1 MSVNAP
7 SLLKFWSSLLLVLVP
22 SVMAAGLYFA
32 VLNPWVNSDAAQL
45 KADTAVKIQAGAI
58 DNSLQIL
65 SYQLEGLSRLTSLH
79 MALNMGDHAALDS
92 MADDWAAMFP
102 HLNQLVILPLGDLGT
117 ADLGVYKH
125 KLRNNIEKNMVE
137 RARGDHHVVV
147 DVYRLNGEYVVSLAR
162 AVKVG
167 SRSVGAIMLTLK
179 ADWVLAQFDLLKG
192 RDQLSSD
199 TVTTLFYSIPN
210 ARPAAIPSD
219 LSRPSSQR
227 PVATASHPLR
237 IIPSVSLEYSLFKS
251 PAILGVLSFV
261 IVSALLLIM
270 ALGLLALRKQITATG
285 KMVDGD
291 TSLLRDYVKAS
302 FDQAVKLPSF
312 AFTGIEQAAR
322 DFAQSL
328 ENYRAKRVLAKKIAG
343 LELAA
348 IAVEEPSDEDVGP
361 QATESVRLAEAAQP
375 AAQSQAAGLNIATHS
390 IPAHIFRAYDIRGTA
405 ETELDDAAVELVGR
419 AIGTAAL
426 QAGSNTLVVGRDG
439 RLSSARIHEAL
450 ISSLLATGC
459 DVVDIGLVPTPLV
472 YFAIEHLQTQAGVM
486 ITGSHNPP
494 DVNGF
499 KVVLNGQA
507 LADKQI
513 QDLYTLVVSDKF
525 ATGAGD
531 LTRQDLVDCYIDQIA
546 DDVVFASQIKVV
558 LDCGNGAASDIAPML
573 FASLGCEVVPMF
585 AEVDGNF
592 PNHLPDPCK
601 PENTQALVAEV
612 MRQEADLG
620 LAFDGDADRVVA
632 VTGSGRVVD
641 ADLLLMLF
649 AKDVLI
655 RNPGAD
661 VVYDVKCTRNLSQVI
676 SSQGGRPVMWQSGHS
691 RIKQKMLETGA
702 LLGGEFSGHFCF
714 KERWFGF
721 DDGLYS
727 GTRLIEILTLEGL
740 SLDAALAEL
749 PSSVCTPEM
758 DILVEEGAK
767 FNIVEELSASAL
779 LVGGEA
785 SRLDGLRVDYAQG
798 WGLVRASN
806 TSSKLTARFEADS
819 EAELQKIQQTFAA
832 ALADIDPTLKLIDEA

>member
-1 MSVNAP
+1 LSVNSP
-7 SLLKFWSSLLLVLVP
+7 SLLKFWSSLLLVVVP
-22 SVMAAGLYFA
+22 SVMVAGLYFA
-32 VLNPWVNSDAAQL
+32 VLNPWVNSGAAQL

-58 DNSLQIL
+58 DNSLQLL
-65 SYQLEGLSRLTSLH
+65 SHQLEGLSRLTSLH
-79 MALNMGDHAALDS
+79 MALSMGDQAELDN
-92 MADDWAAMFP
+92 MADDWATMFS

-117 ADLGVYKH
+117 ADLGAYKH

-137 RARGDHHVVV
+137 RARGDQHVVV

-167 SRSVGAIMLTLK
+167 NRSVGAIMLTLK
-179 ADWVLAQFDLLKG
+179 ADWVFAQFDLLKG

-210 ARPAAIPSD
+210 AKPAAIPSD

-227 PVATASHPLR
+227 AVATASQPLR

-251 PAILGVLSFV
+251 PAILGVLSPV
-261 IVSALLLIM
+261 IVSALLLIV

-291 TSLLRDYVKAS
+291 ANLLRGYVRQS
-302 FDQAVKLPSF
+302 FDQVGKLPSF
-312 AFTGIEQAAR
+312 AFTEIEQAAR
-322 DFAQSL
+322 DFAQAL
-328 ENYRAKRVLAKKIAG
+328 EDYRAKRALAKKTAG
-343 LELAA
+343 PELAA
-348 IAVEEPSDEDVGP
+348 IAVEEPSDHDSGP
-361 QATESVRLAEAAQP
+361 QPAESAWPAEMAQP
-375 AAQSQAAGLNIATHS
+375 DAQAAGLDLGMPL
-390 IPAHIFRAYDIRGTA
+390 IPAHVFRAYDIRGIA
-405 ETELDDAAVELVGR
+405 ETELDDDIVELVGK

-426 QAGSNTLVVGRDG
+426 QAGSDTLVVGRDG

-486 ITGSHNPP
+486 ITGSHNSP

-513 QDLYTLVVSDKF
+513 QDLYALAVSGKF

-531 LTRQDLVDCYIDQIA
+531 LTRQDFVDRYIDQIA
-546 DDVVFASQIKVV
+546 DDVVFASPIKVV

-573 FASLGCEVVPMF
+573 FASLGCEVVPLF

-601 PENTQALVAEV
+601 PENIQALVAEV

-649 AKDVLI
+649 AKDVLT

-691 RIKQKMLETGA
+691 RIKQKMFEIGA

-714 KERWFGF
+714 KERWLGF

-749 PSSVCTPEM
+749 PSSVCTPEI

-767 FNIVEELSASAL
+767 FNIIEELAASTL

-785 SRLDGLRVDYAQG
+785 SQLDGLRVDYAQG

-832 ALADIDPTLKLIDEA
+832 ALAEIDPTLKLVGQA

>member
-1 MSVNAP
+1 MSVNSP
-7 SLLKFWSSLLLVLVP
+7 SLLKFWSSLLLVVVP
-22 SVMAAGLYFA
+22 SVMVAGLYFA
-32 VLNPWVNSDAAQL
+32 VLNPWVSSDAAQL

-65 SYQLEGLSRLTSLH
+65 SHQLEGLSRLTSLH
-79 MALNMGDHAALDS
+79 MALNVGDQAALDS
-92 MADDWAAMFP
+92 MADDWATMFP

-117 ADLGVYKH
+117 ADLGAYKH

-137 RARGDHHVVV
+137 RARGDQHVVV

-167 SRSVGAIMLTLK
+167 NRSVGAIMLTLK
-179 ADWVLAQFDLLKG
+179 ADWVFAQFDLLKG

-210 ARPAAIPSD
+210 AKPVAIPSD
-219 LSRPSSQR
+219 LSRPSSKR
-227 PVATASHPLR
+227 AVATASQPLR

-251 PAILGVLSFV
+251 PAILGVFSSV
-261 IVSALLLIM
+261 IASALLLIV

-291 TSLLRDYVKAS
+291 ASLLRDYVKQS
-302 FDQAVKLPSF
+302 FDQAGQLPSF
-312 AFTGIEQAAR
+312 VFTEIEQAAR
-322 DFAQSL
+322 DFAQAL
-328 ENYRAKRVLAKKIAG
+328 ENYRAKRALAKKTAG
-343 LELAA
+343 PELAA
-348 IAVEEPSDEDVGP
+348 IAVEEPSDHASGP
-361 QATESVRLAEAAQP
+361 QAAEGAGPAEEMAQP
-375 AAQSQAAGLNIATHS
+375 DAQAAGLDIAMPL
-390 IPAHIFRAYDIRGTA
+390 IPAHVFRAYDIRGIA
-405 ETELDDAAVELVGR
+405 ETELDDDTVELIGK

-426 QAGSNTLVVGRDG
+426 QAGSDTLVVGRDG

-486 ITGSHNPP
+486 ITGSHNSP

-513 QDLYTLVVSDKF
+513 QDLYALAVSGAF

-531 LTRQDLVDCYIDQIA
+531 LTRQDLVDRYIDQIA

-573 FASLGCEVVPMF
+573 FASLGCEVVPLF

-601 PENTQALVAEV
+601 PENIQALVAEV

-649 AKDVLI
+649 AKDVLT

-749 PSSVCTPEM
+749 PSSVCTPEI

-767 FNIVEELSASAL
+767 FNIIEDLAASAL
-779 LVGGEA
+779 LVGGEV
-785 SRLDGLRVDYAQG
+785 SQLDGLRVDYAQG

-832 ALADIDPTLKLIDEA
+832 ALAEIDPTLKLVGQA

>member
-1 MSVNAP
+1 MSVNSP

-22 SVMAAGLYFA
+22 SVMLAGLYVA
-32 VLNPWVNSDAAQL
+32 VLSPWVNSDAAQL

-58 DNSLQIL
+58 DNSLQML
-65 SYQLEGLSRLTSLH
+65 SHQLEGLSRLNSLH
-79 MALNMGDHAALDS
+79 MALNAGDQAALDS
-92 MADDWAAMFP
+92 MGDDWAAMFP

-117 ADLGVYKH
+117 ADLGAYKH

-137 RARGDHHVVV
+137 RARGDQHVVV

-179 ADWVLAQFDLLKG
+179 ADWVFAQFDLLKG
-192 RDQLSSD
+192 RDQLASD
-199 TVTTLFYSIPN
+199 TATTLFYSIPN

-227 PVATASHPLR
+227 PVATASQPLR
-237 IIPSVSLEYSLFKS
+237 IIPSVSLEYSLFKAPS
-251 PAILGVLSFV
+251 ILGVLSSV
-261 IVSALLLIM
+261 ILSALLLIM
-270 ALGLLALRKQITATG
+270 ALGLLALRKQITTNG

-291 TSLLRDYVKAS
+291 AGLLRDYVKES
-302 FDQAVKLPSF
+302 FDQTVKLPSF
-312 AFTGIEQAAR
+312 AFSGIEQVAR
-322 DFAQSL
+322 DFAQAL
-328 ENYRAKRVLAKKIAG
+328 ENYRAKRALAQKTAG
-343 LELAA
+343 LDLAA
-348 IAVEEPSDEDVGP
+348 VAVAQTRDEDIGP
-361 QATESVRLAEAAQP
+361 QAAESAGPAEMAQP
-375 AAQSQAAGLNIATHS
+375 AAQAAGLDIAMQS
-390 IPAHIFRAYDIRGTA
+390 IPAHVFRAYDIRGIA
-405 ETELDDAAVELVGR
+405 ETELDDDAVELVGK

-426 QAGSNTLVVGRDG
+426 QAGSNTLVIGRDG
-439 RLSSARIHEAL
+439 RLSSARIRETL

-486 ITGSHNPP
+486 ITGSHNSPYM
-494 DVNGF
+494 NGF
-499 KVVLNGQA
+499 KVVLSGQA

-513 QDLYTLVVSDKF
+513 QDLYALAMSGKF

-531 LTRQDLVDCYIDQIA
+531 LTRQDLVDRYIDQIA
-546 DDVVFASQIKVV
+546 DDVVFASQMKVV

-601 PENTQALVAEV
+601 PENIEALIAEV

-632 VTGSGRVVD
+632 VTGTGRVVD

-649 AKDVLI
+649 AKDVLT

-691 RIKQKMLETGA
+691 RIKQKMFETGA

-749 PSSVCTPEM
+749 PSSVCTPEI

-767 FNIVEELSASAL
+767 FNIIQKLAASAL
-779 LVGGEA
+779 LVGGET
-785 SRLDGLRVDYAQG
+785 SQLDGLRVDYAQG

-832 ALADIDPTLKLIDEA
+832 ALADIDPTLKLIGEA